1 MSVGPLTVSKNAWIY
16 DVRNIFSV
24 RICTDLFWSHLKNI
38 NFRQCLRFGI
48 QSCTL
53 TARGMYFDCSPWF
66 LELSSHNYFCFN
78 SNRTHLILSVW
89 LRFLGQQNEAGK
101 VSFFQENSLNR
112 RYSWSACTFLRYKL
126 FKFEG
131 CYAHDFDLSDLF
143 DDRQPFTKKKWS
155 SSSPKPFQVKHL
167 A

>member
-1 MSVGPLTVSKNAWIY
+1 MSFGPLTVSKNAWIY
-16 DVRNIFSV
+16 DISNIFSV

-48 QSCTL
+48 QSCAMTD
-53 TARGMYFDCSPWF
+53 RGMCNDWPPWF

-78 SNRTHLILSVW
+78 SNCTHFILSIW

-101 VSFFQENSLNR
+101 VSFSRKTPWTDDTAEVPVHFCDTNFLNLKAVTR
-112 RYSWSACTFLRYKL
+112 T
-126 FKFEG
+126 
-131 CYAHDFDLSDLF
+131 HFDLSDLF